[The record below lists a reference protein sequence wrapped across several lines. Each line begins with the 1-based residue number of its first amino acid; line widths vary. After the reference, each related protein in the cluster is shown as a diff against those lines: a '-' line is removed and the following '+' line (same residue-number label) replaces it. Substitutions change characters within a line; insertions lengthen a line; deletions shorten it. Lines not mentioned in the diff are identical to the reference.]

1 MDLPRPLVEGLFVER
16 LNRFA
21 VAVTVGG
28 ESVRAHLPNS
38 GRLRELLVP
47 GAPVLLEARPRAGR
61 RTSYDL
67 ALVRQ
72 GEEWVSVDARL
83 PNRLFREALEE
94 GRLPEWKGA
103 RVLQAEVRRGRS
115 RLDFLLG
122 GPEPD
127 MRTWVEVKS
136 VTLVQEGYGLFPDAV
151 TARGARHLEELAT
164 ALAQGDRA
172 AVVFVVQRGDARA
185 FRPHWEADPHF
196 ARRLT
201 EVAQR
206 EVQVLAY
213 RCQVSPEEVHIAEA
227 LPVSVDLPGGELF
240 TTKDAKDKE
249 KSQESSRPSW

>member
-1 MDLPRPLVEGLFVER
+1 MDLPRPLVEGFFVER

-28 ESVRAHLPNS
+28 ETFRAHLPNS

-47 GAPVLLEARPRAGR
+47 GAPVLLAPRPGSARTTP
-61 RTSYDL
+61 YDL

-72 GEEWVSVDARL
+72 GTEWVSVDARL

-94 GRLPEWKGA
+94 GRLPEWQGA
-103 RVLQAEVRRGRS
+103 EFLQAEVRLGRS

-122 GPEPD
+122 GPEPGQ
-127 MRTWVEVKS
+127 RTWVEVKS
-136 VTLVQEGYGLFPDAV
+136 VTLVQEGYGLFPDAI
-151 TARGARHLEELAT
+151 TARGTRHLEELAA

-196 ARRLT
+196 ARRLA
-201 EVAQR
+201 EVAGR
-206 EVQVLAY
+206 GVQVLAY
-213 RCQVSPEEVHIAEA
+213 RCQVSPDEVRIMEA
-227 LPVSVDLPGGELF
+227 VPVSTDLPGALF
-240 TTKDAKDKE
+240 ATRDAKNSE
-249 KSQESSRPSW
+249 KPQKIGIS

>member
-21 VAVTVGG
+21 VAVAVEG
-28 ESVRAHLPNS
+28 EVRRAHLPNS

-47 GAPVLLEARPRAGR
+47 GAPVLLAPRPGPGR
-61 RTSYDL
+61 RTPYDL

-72 GEEWVSVDARL
+72 GAEWVSVDARL
-83 PNRLFREALEE
+83 PNRLFREALEG

-103 RVLQAEVRRGRS
+103 ELLRAEVRHGGS
-115 RLDFLLG
+115 RLDFLLE
-122 GPEPD
+122 GPGPGV
-127 MRTWVEVKS
+127 RTWVEVKS

-151 TARGARHLEELAT
+151 TARGARHLEELET

-196 ARRLT
+196 ARRLA

-206 EVQVLAY
+206 GVQVLAY
-213 RCQVSPEEVHIAEA
+213 RCRVSPEEVHIAEA
-227 LPVSVDLPGGELF
+227 LPVSLQGSGRVGIGR
-240 TTKDAKDKE
+240 
-249 KSQESSRPSW
+249 SSPPTYPR